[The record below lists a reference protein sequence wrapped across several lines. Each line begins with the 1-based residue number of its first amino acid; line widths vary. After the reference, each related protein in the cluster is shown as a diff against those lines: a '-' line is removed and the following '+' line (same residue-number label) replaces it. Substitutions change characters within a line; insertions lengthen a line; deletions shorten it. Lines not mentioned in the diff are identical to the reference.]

1 MVSGL
6 DSIAATELTG
16 MLTKRFATELAL
28 SFMFD
33 HPTINSAASYLR
45 TTSPGAQLRTD
56 PLQITE
62 SAERMTDSYVSNR
75 KSVP

>member
-1 MVSGL
+1 MASGL

-16 MLTKRFATELAL
+16 MLTKRFATELSP
-28 SFMFD
+28 SFVFD
-33 HPTINSAASYLR
+33 HPTINGAAGYLR
-45 TTSPGAQLRTD
+45 TTSPGSELRTD